1 MVCEALAAAAP
12 VSGAADCGPS
22 SGSQEAAAALNVA
35 YGAMSAFACDLG
47 ALLAGTAAAEQAQ
60 AVMAEFL
67 ADHQM
72 AACLDL
78 LLHASDLGSA
88 GTSEAAD
95 SAADAAD
102 CGSGKAGSSQAQ
114 APAPPTAAAAAVAA
128 SGACPSLSTRDL
140 LLGFAS
146 ARNEAAFQHSKA
158 LSLQQQDAWTAGI
171 MFVTTAAPLAVM
183 FRLAQT
189 GYHPLAVTFF
199 ATACVWAV
207 FNLMPGAVMVAA
219 RRRYLASRG
228 WLWAASSL
236 LSALLTCFVNHWLL
250 PGGVVARLQSQVVTR
265 ASAWALLEF
274 VVRPIV
280 LRLSFTQQLLAS
292 LASAVIQFHMSQ
304 GASDGPHGV
313 GVCLALA
320 ALATAIS
327 CISDRAARLAWLG
340 AGGAKA
346 AAAAAAA
353 AAGAGA
359 ANGAASTS
367 ASKKRQ

>member
-1 MVCEALAAAAP
+1 
-12 VSGAADCGPS
+12 
-22 SGSQEAAAALNVA
+22 
-35 YGAMSAFACDLG
+35 
-47 ALLAGTAAAEQAQ
+47 
-60 AVMAEFL
+60 
-67 ADHQM
+67 
-72 AACLDL
+72 
-78 LLHASDLGSA
+78 
-88 GTSEAAD
+88 
-95 SAADAAD
+95 
-102 CGSGKAGSSQAQ
+102 
-114 APAPPTAAAAAVAA
+114 VAA

-140 LLGFAS
+140 LLGFPS